1 MLKIIKCGS
10 EYNIPRSSVIKVDT
24 TYDGVLVTLRDGTE
38 IRYTMSVSPQIRA
51 LMPIVQTSKARIVKL
66 NLDAAM
72 AGKYGEVITL
82 VNEELPPP
90 VTVIKIPQNQ
100 ISNTNNTTKTE
111 IKTTETTESKTDT
124 TETTESKPKRKGG
137 RPKGSKS
144 KKTTTK

>member
-10 EYNIPRSSVIKVDT
+10 EYNIPRGSVIKLDT
-24 TYDGVLVTLRDGTE
+24 TYDGILVTLRDGTE

-51 LMPIVQTSKARIVKL
+51 LMPIVQTSKAKIVKL

-82 VNEELPPP
+82 INDELPPP
-90 VTVIKIPQNQ
+90 ITVIKIPNK
-100 ISNTNNTTKTE
+100 I
-111 IKTTETTESKTDT
+111 TTESSNTENSNT
-124 TETTESKPKRKGG
+124 TETTESKPKKKGG